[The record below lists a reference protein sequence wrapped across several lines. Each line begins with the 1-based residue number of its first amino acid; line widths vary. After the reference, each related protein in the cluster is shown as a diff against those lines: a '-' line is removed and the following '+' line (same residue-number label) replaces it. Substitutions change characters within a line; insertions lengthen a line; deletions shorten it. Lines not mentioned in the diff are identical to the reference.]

1 MEMVQ
6 MAYNQIRIVKSR
18 FFSMVKRDILFY
30 FFFSRQSKDLN
41 ALRCQEKQKQ
51 KLVDMIKCALNEV
64 GCEELPS
71 GCDDHLDPPFE
82 NGFNNDQQVSQI
94 FGVLWVFERLF

>member
-1 MEMVQ
+1 M
-6 MAYNQIRIVKSR
+6 
-18 FFSMVKRDILFY
+18 Y
-30 FFFSRQSKDLN
+30 FIPSRQSKDLN

-71 GCDDHLDPPFE
+71 GCDDHLTLEQNFIE
-82 NGFNNDQQVSQI
+82 NGYNNDQQVGFLSTDSLVG
-94 FGVLWVFERLF
+94 FWPFLVRSLVLVIGKN

>member
-1 MEMVQ
+1 MVSEIIYI
-6 MAYNQIRIVKSR
+6 YNYI
-18 FFSMVKRDILFY
+18 FCNLCFC
-30 FFFSRQSKDLN
+30 SRQSKDLN

-71 GCDDHLDPPFE
+71 GCDDDLTLEQNFIE
-82 NGFNNDQQVSQI
+82 NGYNNEQQV
-94 FGVLWVFERLF
+94 GL